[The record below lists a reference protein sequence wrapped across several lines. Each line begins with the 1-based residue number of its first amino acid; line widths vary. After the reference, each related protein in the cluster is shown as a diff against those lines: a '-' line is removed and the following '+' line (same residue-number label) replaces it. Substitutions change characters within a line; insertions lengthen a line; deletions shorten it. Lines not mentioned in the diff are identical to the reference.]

1 MMLLVGFDDH
11 YDVTVTAE
19 CEVLEPYSMVATYDG
34 NKEVGTVLNKDDFAV
49 YLMYRLANGDLVE
62 GDRLSS
68 DDFTI
73 TPDSITT
80 DEVTQVTV
88 ESQGLSCI
96 VPIYAIIGNG
106 NLIIKTVNIEA
117 EVTVEA
123 VTQEGDDLILK
134 RGYDVVYT
142 ISCEDK
148 GQDVTD
154 AVVNTLN
161 NFNNETNKVSIL
173 QAYDI
178 KMKREVEGQSSGLI
192 SVLAKQI
199 YLTLNI
205 PEDYRD
211 SSAQFYIAHEHGNSL
226 ELLQDLDD
234 NPNTITVNTKSFS
247 NYVLYKV
254 NKIEAQPTPT
264 PTPTPTPSTPKKTP
278 IPVINTPH
286 VHKYRETTKPATC
299 LLPST
304 KDMKCIDCSYSLH
317 LEVAPPLG
325 HDWNEEDNYSVCK
338 RCGLRVDNTIDKF
351 WTSTDYVNRTFSKVP
366 EKSTSAEKEK
376 PYINLNTTLPVNYNT
391 GSNYIS
397 ETNIPQRIE
406 AGEEIVVPRD
416 VVDKVEFEEPN
427 KPEVTEADKL
437 SRLATLSLLFFVLL
451 ILGLVIYYT
460 YKKFK
465 EKK

>member
-1 MMLLVGFDDH
+1 MMLLVGFDNH

-19 CEVLEPYSMVATYDG
+19 CEVLEPYSIVATYDG

-73 TPDSITT
+73 TPDTMSL
-80 DEVTQVTV
+80 DEVTQITV

-106 NLIIKTVNIEA
+106 NLIIKTENIEA

-123 VTQEGDDLILK
+123 VTQDGDELMLK
-134 RGYDVVYT
+134 RGYDVTYL

-148 GQDVTD
+148 GKDVSE
-154 AVVNTLN
+154 AVTNTLD
-161 NFNNETNKVSIL
+161 NFNTETSKVSVL
-173 QAYDI
+173 HAYDI

-234 NPNTITVNTKSFS
+234 NPDTITINTKSFS
-247 NYVLYKV
+247 NYFLYKI
-254 NKIEAQPTPT
+254 NKVETPPTHEPEQKPVQKPTTPT
-264 PTPTPTPSTPKKTP
+264 KKP
-278 IPVINTPH
+278 IPVIKTPH
-286 VHKYRETTKPATC
+286 VHKYRETSTAATC
-299 LLPST
+299 LQPST
-304 KDMKCIDCSYSLH
+304 KDMKCIDCGYSLH
-317 LEVAPPLG
+317 LEVLPPLG
-325 HDWNEEDNYSVCK
+325 HDWQEEDVYSVCK
-338 RCGLRVDNTIDKF
+338 RCGLRVDRNIDKF
-351 WTSTDYVNRTFSKVP
+351 WTATDYVNRTFSKVP
-366 EKSTSAEKEK
+366 EKSTDTEKTK
-376 PYINLNTTLPVNYNT
+376 PYIHLNTTLPVNYNT
-391 GSNYIS
+391 GTKYIS
-397 ETNIPQRIE
+397 ETNIPQRIQ
-406 AGEEIVVPRD
+406 ADDEITIPRD
-416 VVDKVEFEEPN
+416 IVNKVEFEEPS
-427 KPEVTEADKL
+427 KTEVKKTKKL
-437 SRLATLSLLFFVLL
+437 FTFSLLFLL
-451 ILGLVIYYT
+451 ILILCLVTYFTYYKFR
-460 YKKFK
+460 KKR
-465 EKK
+465 